1 MPGNAAPPERAK
13 VPLLLCRL
21 GLVETLRENRPEQPS
36 AGKFLRYAARQPILT
51 VDQQVYGYELLFRD
65 GLENSFG
72 NADPD
77 AASRNVLDSSILMGL
92 DVLCDGRRA
101 FINCTRDLLLRG
113 YITLLPPSQ
122 TAVEILE
129 TVQADDLVISTCR
142 RLKESGYMIVLD
154 DFAEND
160 PREPLAEIA
169 DMIKVDL
176 RTTPLDRC
184 AAFVKRYGNSRR
196 RMLAEK
202 TETREEFLAAKKA
215 GFSYFQGYFFRR
227 PEIVQAREIPA
238 NRINYLRLLQAIS
251 QPEADPR
258 KIEEIL
264 KGETSLCYRLLRY
277 LNSPIFGFRQE
288 VKSVRHAL
296 AILGDR
302 EMRRWI
308 RLVTTLTAGQ
318 NKPTDLILTALTRAR
333 FCELISERVQHG
345 SADLFL
351 VGMLSVM
358 DAILE
363 LPMGLVLD
371 GIALE
376 PETRA
381 VLLGE
386 RCRLTPTYDLMLAQ
400 EAGRWD
406 EAEAVSKQLNLPE
419 SFAADAHW
427 SAMQWASEMTSE
439 I

>member
-1 MPGNAAPPERAK
+1 
-13 VPLLLCRL
+13 
-21 GLVETLRENRPEQPS
+21 LRESGQEQS
-36 AGKFLRYAARQPILT
+36 VASKFLRYAARQPILT
-51 VDQQVYGYELLFRD
+51 ADQQVYGYELLFRD
-65 GLENSFG
+65 SLENSFTS
-72 NADPD
+72 NDPD
-77 AASRNVLDSSILMGL
+77 AASRHVLDSSILMGL

-113 YITLLPPSQ
+113 YVTLLPPNQ

-129 TVQADDLVISTCR
+129 TVQPDELVISTCR
-142 RLKESGYMIVLD
+142 RLKDSGYLIALD

-160 PREPLAEIA
+160 SREPLVEVA
-169 DMIKVDL
+169 DVIKIDM
-176 RTTPLDRC
+176 RTTSIDAC
-184 AAFVKRYGNSRR
+184 AAIVKRYANPRR
-196 RMLAEK
+196 RLLAEK
-202 TETREEFLAAKKA
+202 TETREEFQAARKA
-215 GFSYFQGYFFRR
+215 GFSYFQGYFFRK

-264 KGETSLCYRLLRY
+264 KGEASLCYRLLRY

-296 AILGDR
+296 TILGDR

-333 FCELISERVQHG
+333 FCELISTKVNHG
-345 SADLFL
+345 SSDLFL
-351 VGMLSVM
+351 VGLLSVM

-363 LPMGLVLD
+363 MPMGLVLD
-371 GIALE
+371 GIAVE
-376 PETRA
+376 PDTRA

-386 RCRLTPTYDLMLAQ
+386 QCSLTPIYDLMLAQ
-400 EAGRWD
+400 EAGEWSESERLS
-406 EAEAVSKQLNLPE
+406 EQLHLPGT
-419 SFAADAHW
+419 FAADVHW
-427 SAMQWASEMTSE
+427 SAMQWASEMTSDVQ
-439 I
+439 

>member
-1 MPGNAAPPERAK
+1 M
-13 VPLLLCRL
+13 
-21 GLVETLRENRPEQPS
+21 ETLRATKPDQSGSN
-36 AGKFLRYAARQPILT
+36 KFLRYAARQPILT
-51 VDQQVYGYELLFRD
+51 ADQQVYGYELLFRD
-65 GLENSFG
+65 SLENSFTSS
-72 NADPD
+72 DPD
-77 AASRNVLDSSILMGL
+77 AASRSLLDSSILMGL

-113 YITLLPPSQ
+113 YITLLPPNQ

-129 TVQADDLVISTCR
+129 TVPADELVISTCQ
-142 RLKESGYMIVLD
+142 RLKDAGYLIALD
-154 DFAEND
+154 DFSEND
-160 PREPLAEIA
+160 PREPLASLA
-169 DMIKVDL
+169 DIIKVDL
-176 RTTPLDRC
+176 RTTPFETCSAL
-184 AAFVKRYGNSRR
+184 VKRYGNPRR
-196 RMLAEK
+196 RILAEK
-202 TETREEFLAAKKA
+202 TETREEFLAARKA
-215 GFSYFQGYFFRR
+215 GFSYFQGYFFRK

-251 QPEADPR
+251 QPDADPR

-288 VKSVRHAL
+288 VRSVRHAL

-318 NKPTDLILTALTRAR
+318 NKPTDLVLTALTRAR
-333 FCELISERVQHG
+333 FCELISTKVEHG
-345 SADLFL
+345 SSDLFL

-363 LPMGLVLD
+363 MPMGLVLD

-376 PETRA
+376 ADTRA

-386 RCRLTPTYDLMLAQ
+386 RCRLTPIYDLMLAQ
-400 EAGRWD
+400 EAGRWE
-406 EAEAVSKQLNLPE
+406 EAERLSSELRLPDG
-419 SFAADAHW
+419 SAADAQW
-427 SAMQWASEMTSE
+427 TAMQWASEMTSE
-439 I
+439 A

>member
-1 MPGNAAPPERAK
+1 
-13 VPLLLCRL
+13 
-21 GLVETLRENRPEQPS
+21 VETLRDSGQEQS
-36 AGKFLRYAARQPILT
+36 VASKFLRYAARQPILT
-51 VDQQVYGYELLFRD
+51 ADQQVYGYELLFRD
-65 GLENSFG
+65 SLENSFTS
-72 NADPD
+72 NDPD

-113 YITLLPPSQ
+113 YITLLPPNQ

-129 TVQADDLVISTCR
+129 TVPPDELVIATCR
-142 RLKESGYMIVLD
+142 RLKDSGYLIALD

-160 PREPLAEIA
+160 PREPLADLA
-169 DMIKVDL
+169 DVIKIDL
-176 RTTPLDRC
+176 RATPIEAC
-184 AAFVKRYGNSRR
+184 AAIVKRYGNPRR
-196 RMLAEK
+196 RLLAEK
-202 TETREEFLAAKKA
+202 TETREEFQAARKA
-215 GFSYFQGYFFRR
+215 GFSYFQGYFFRK

-264 KGETSLCYRLLRY
+264 KGEASLCYRLLRY

-288 VKSVRHAL
+288 VRSVRHAL
-296 AILGDR
+296 TILGDR

-333 FCELISERVQHG
+333 FCELISTKVNHG
-345 SADLFL
+345 SSDLFL
-351 VGMLSVM
+351 VGLLSVM

-363 LPMGLVLD
+363 MPMGLVLD
-371 GIALE
+371 GISVE
-376 PETRA
+376 PATRA

-386 RCRLTPTYDLMLAQ
+386 QCPLTPIYELTLAQ
-400 EAGRWD
+400 EAGEWN
-406 EAEAVSKQLNLPE
+406 EAERLSKELRLPG
-419 SFAADAHW
+419 SFAVDAQW
-427 SAMQWASEMTSE
+427 TAMQWASEMTSE
-439 I
+439 V

>member
-1 MPGNAAPPERAK
+1 
-13 VPLLLCRL
+13 
-21 GLVETLRENRPEQPS
+21 VETLRESGQEQS
-36 AGKFLRYAARQPILT
+36 VANKFLRYAARQPILT
-51 VDQQVYGYELLFRD
+51 ADQQVYGYELLFRD
-65 GLENSFG
+65 SLENSFTS
-72 NADPD
+72 NDPD

-113 YITLLPPSQ
+113 YITLLPPNQ

-129 TVQADDLVISTCR
+129 TVQPDELVISTCR
-142 RLKESGYMIVLD
+142 RLKDSGYLIALD

-160 PREPLAEIA
+160 PREPLVEVA
-169 DMIKVDL
+169 DVIKIDM
-176 RTTPLDRC
+176 RATSIDAC
-184 AAFVKRYGNSRR
+184 AAIVKRYANPRR
-196 RMLAEK
+196 RLLAEK
-202 TETREEFLAAKKA
+202 TETREEFQAARKA
-215 GFSYFQGYFFRR
+215 GFSYFQGYFFRK

-264 KGETSLCYRLLRY
+264 KGEASLCYRLLRY

-296 AILGDR
+296 TILGDR

-333 FCELISERVQHG
+333 FCELISTKVNHG
-345 SADLFL
+345 SSDLFL
-351 VGMLSVM
+351 VGLLSVM

-363 LPMGLVLD
+363 MPMGLVLD
-371 GIALE
+371 GIAVE
-376 PETRA
+376 PDTRA

-386 RCRLTPTYDLMLAQ
+386 QCSLTPIYDLMLAQ
-400 EAGRWD
+400 EAGEWSESERLS
-406 EAEAVSKQLNLPE
+406 EQLHLPGA
-419 SFAADAHW
+419 FAADVHW
-427 SAMQWASEMTSE
+427 SAMQWASEMTSDVQ
-439 I
+439 

>member
-1 MPGNAAPPERAK
+1 M
-13 VPLLLCRL
+13 
-21 GLVETLRENRPEQPS
+21 ETLRATRAEQAG

-51 VDQQVYGYELLFRD
+51 ADQQVYGYELLFRD
-65 GLENSFG
+65 SLENSFG

-113 YITLLPPSQ
+113 YVTLLPPHQ
-122 TAVEILE
+122 TAIEILE
-129 TVQADDLVISTCR
+129 TVPADDLVVATCR
-142 RLKESGYMIVLD
+142 RLKDAGYMIVLD
-154 DFAEND
+154 DFSEGDA
-160 PREPLAEIA
+160 REPLATVA
-169 DMIKVDL
+169 DIIKVDL
-176 RTTPLDRC
+176 RATSVENC
-184 AAFVKRYGNSRR
+184 SAIVKRYGSPRR
-196 RMLAEK
+196 RILAEK
-202 TETREEFLAAKKA
+202 TETREEFLAARKV
-215 GFSYFQGYFFRR
+215 GFSYFQGYFFRK

-258 KIEEIL
+258 NIEEIL
-264 KGETSLCYRLLRY
+264 KGEASLCYRLLRY

-288 VKSVRHAL
+288 VRSVRHAL
-296 AILGDR
+296 TILGDR

-318 NKPTDLILTALTRAR
+318 NRPTDLILTALTRAR
-333 FCELISERVQHG
+333 FCEMISTKVDHG
-345 SADLFL
+345 SSDLFL

-371 GIALE
+371 GIAVE
-376 PETRA
+376 PDTRA

-386 RCRLTPTYDLMLAQ
+386 RCPLSPIYDLMLAQ
-400 EAGRWD
+400 EAGQWD
-406 EAEAVSKQLNLPE
+406 EAERLSRELRLADG
-419 SFAADAHW
+419 FAADTHW
-427 SAMQWASEMTSE
+427 AAMQWASEMTSE
-439 I
+439 A